1 MVKFRKASLMLLAV
15 LLVFACSVTAL
26 AAGESAPARLG
37 YVTDAASLLT
47 SGQKAELE
55 SRAGEISRR
64 FGLGVYVIV
73 VDDYRDYSGYREI
86 YDCCIDIYDSCQLG
100 WGEDRAGT
108 ILMLSMDERD
118 YALDFHGSRADYAF
132 TESGRDA
139 MEERFLKY
147 FRNNDFYGGF
157 SEYLDCCEEYLLAAE
172 NGTPVEKA
180 ASKSQGIGIFAL
192 IPGLIAALITGVC
205 MAAPMRTAGEKREAD
220 QYAVPGSLQLRRQSD
235 MFLHRTV
242 TRRPRQTNS
251 GGSGSTHHS
260 SGSHSGST
268 HHSSG
273 SHSGRSGKF

>member
-1 MVKFRKASLMLLAV
+1 MVKLRKVCLCLMTV
-15 LLVFACSVTAL
+15 LLVFALSATAF
-26 AAGESAPARLG
+26 AAGEGTSAKLD
-37 YVTDAASLLT
+37 YVTDAAGLLT

-55 SRAGEISRR
+55 AKAGEISRR
-64 FGLGVYVIV
+64 FGLGVYIIV
-73 VDDYRDYSGYREI
+73 VDDYRDYSGYRDI
-86 YDCCIDIYDSCQLG
+86 YDCCIDIYDSYQLG

-108 ILMLSMDERD
+108 TLMLSMDERD
-118 YALDFHGSRADYAF
+118 YALDFNSSRADYAF

-157 SEYLDCCEEYLLAAE
+157 HEYLDCCEEYLLAAE
-172 NGTPVEKA
+172 KGKPVEIHT
-180 ASKSQGIGIFAL
+180 GIGIFAL

-205 MAAPMRTAGEKREAD
+205 MTAPMRTAGEKREAN

-260 SGSHSGST
+260 SGSHSG
-268 HHSSG
+268 
-273 SHSGRSGKF
+273 RSGKF